1 MTRGSYGSPDN
12 LLSGWRSEAKPQEVT
27 EYTRIFG
34 DLLCV
39 RAGALP
45 HPDNKLSGLPS
56 QITPLKMKTL
66 SYLFLAA
73 FLLLPARAAD
83 TPILFSAGEGGM
95 GVATGDSLLLTL
107 RPTLANAAWEF
118 TSAKALPGADSLFP
132 FEIAS
137 GGKIIDGDFQ
147 AKSADNGAEAT
158 WTFTAKNDVEFETLV
173 VEADIS
179 LSHLVGGQWT
189 ADAAT
194 GTFPARFGGAQ
205 FFVGKVKSLKLD
217 FPDHHTVSFAFP
229 QPTLVVLQDDRQWGG
244 STFTLRI
251 GRDHARMAAGETYTI
266 AMNVTSPE
274 GLAYSPD
281 LPAFMKPVT
290 LAANDKWVPL
300 KEDDLDIVPGSA
312 LDFSGMGFTQGPVKE
327 RIVATPDGHF
337 ASVYLDMGVKR
348 RFYGVNFC
356 FDTSYLPKEEA
367 DRLLDRMVRLGY
379 NAVRIHHYEAQ
390 LTSPTWQPN
399 LNWDPAKVDQLDYLM
414 AGCAKRGIYITTD
427 LFVSRPIS
435 GKAIGL
441 PQYDE
446 APDNRIAMDRYKILV
461 LVNDAAF
468 QDWCAFA
475 RKFLDRVNPYTGVRV
490 ADDPT
495 VAWISLINE
504 GPVSNAWGA
513 ARVMPEWTAAWNK
526 WLAAR
531 FTSRDALVAALGSL
545 EANEDLQ
552 KANIALPQYL
562 NADTPRGRLAEV
574 FVTATE
580 KAAYER
586 MRDFV
591 RKDLKCPALLTNMND
606 AGPEVVPLA
615 GVRADFDYVDNHFY
629 VDHPR
634 FLQKAWNLPSFCSN
648 ANPVA
653 AGAPG
658 GTSAAT
664 TRLYGK
670 PFTLT
675 EFDYAGPSRFRAV
688 GGPLTGAM
696 ASLQDWDALWHFDYS
711 GTSKFLFTPGPL
723 SYFDLVSDPLAQAA
737 DRIGLL
743 LFLRGDVA
751 AAPDR
756 LAMVFSPKELE
767 QPAAKMS
774 LAPLQAATWRT
785 GVGGLVVGNDALNYP
800 VPVTPVAS
808 NDPDSVTAALSKLKL
823 SAEEGAPIRS
833 DTGEITLA
841 PTDGVL
847 TIDTP
852 RSAGGFA
859 NAGKAIDASKAGVRI
874 DGVTTDAT
882 IFVNSLDSAPI
893 RNSKR
898 LLVTHLTDLQ
908 DTGAKFGEGARQTLQ
923 ARGGVPHLVLDGAA
937 TVHVALDDP
946 SAYTVWA
953 LATNGKRLEKIDA
966 KTDGGQLTFTA
977 SVRGADGARMLYEIA
992 R

>member
-1 MTRGSYGSPDN
+1 MKF
-12 LLSGWRSEAKPQEVT
+12 LS
-27 EYTRIFG
+27 
-34 DLLCV
+34 
-39 RAGALP
+39 
-45 HPDNKLSGLPS
+45 
-56 QITPLKMKTL
+56 
-66 SYLFLAA
+66 LFLIAG
-73 FLLLPARAAD
+73 LLLTTARAAD
-83 TPILFSAGEGGM
+83 TPVLFNSEGGAV
-95 GVATGDSLLLTL
+95 GISVGDSLLLSLT
-107 RPTLANAAWEF
+107 PTMANAGWEF
-118 TSAKALPGADSLFP
+118 TEAKSMPVLRAGPDSPLP

-137 GGKIIDGDFQ
+137 GGKIIDGAFQ
-147 AKSADNGAEAT
+147 AKGANNGVSAT
-158 WTFTAKNDVEFETLV
+158 WNFTAKTNVEFETLV
-173 VEADIS
+173 VAGEIS
-179 LSHLVGGQWT
+179 LPLLVGGQWT
-189 ADAAT
+189 ADDAT
-194 GTFPARFGGAQ
+194 GTFPARFGG
-205 FFVGKVKSLKLD
+205 VTLCVKVVKNLKLD
-217 FPDHHTVSFAFP
+217 FTNHHTVNFTFP
-229 QPTLVVLQDDRQWGG
+229 QPTMVVLQDNRQWGG
-244 STFTLRI
+244 STYALRI
-251 GRDHARMAAGETYTI
+251 GRDGGKLATGEKCTI
-266 AMNVTSPE
+266 AMDVTTTE
-274 GLAYSPD
+274 GLTYIRG

-300 KEDDLDIVPGSA
+300 KEDDLDIVAGSA
-312 LDFSGMGFTQGPVKE
+312 LDLSGMGFTHGPVKE
-327 RIVATPDGHF
+327 RIVATPEGHF
-337 ASVYLDMGVKR
+337 AGANDAQHPR

-356 FDTSYLPKEEA
+356 FDTSYLPKDEA

-390 LTSPTWQPN
+390 LTSPTWQPG

-414 AGCAKRGIYITTD
+414 AGCTKRGIYITTD

-446 APDNRIAMDRYKILV
+446 GPDNRMSMDRYKILV

-468 QDWCAFA
+468 QAWCAFA

-504 GPVSNAWGA
+504 GPVSNAWGMA
-513 ARVMPEWTAAWNK
+513 HVMPEWTAAWNK

-531 FTSRDALVAALGSL
+531 FTKREDLVAALGYL

-562 NADTPRGRLAEV
+562 DASTPRGRLAEV
-574 FVTATE
+574 FVAATE

-591 RKDLKCPALLTNMND
+591 RNDLKCPALLTNMND

-634 FLQKAWNLPSFCSN
+634 FLQKPWNLPSFCSN

-658 GTSAAT
+658 GTSVAT
-664 TRLYGK
+664 TRLWGK

-675 EFDYAGPSRFRAV
+675 EFDYAGPSRYRAV

-696 ASLQDWDALWHFDYS
+696 AALQDWDALWHFDYS
-711 GTSKFLFTPGPL
+711 GGAEPLFKPAHAH
-723 SYFDLVSDPLAQAA
+723 YFDLVSDPLAQAA
-737 DRIGLL
+737 DRLGLL

-751 AAPDR
+751 AAPIK
-756 LAMVFSPKELE
+756 LAMIIPQKALE
-767 QPAAKMS
+767 QPEASVS
-774 LAPLQAATWRT
+774 LAPLQEQVWKQE
-785 GVGGLVVGNDALNYP
+785 VGGWIGMDSSAVR
-800 VPVTPVAS
+800 
-808 NDPDSVTAALSKLKL
+808 PDLQVLLPSESTT
-823 SAEEGAPIRS
+823 EPPDPIRS
-833 DTGEITLA
+833 GTGEITINKSDA
-841 PTDGVL
+841 VL

-859 NAGKAIDASKAGVRI
+859 DAGKAIDAPKAGVHI

-882 IFVNSLDSAPI
+882 IFVNSLDGAPI
-893 RNSKR
+893 RSSKR

-908 DTGAKFGEGARQTLQ
+908 NTGAQFGEGARQTLQ
-923 ARGGVPHLVLDGAA
+923 AWGGLPHLVLDGAA

-953 LATNGKRLEKIDA
+953 LATDGKRLEKVDA